1 MPNMPELTRRSGL
14 TRRTALGLAGAALLV
29 PGAAFAQAYPSKTIS
44 FICAFPA
51 GSGADVLVR
60 YFADKVA
67 SVSGATIIV
76 ENKPGAAGNIA
87 AEFTARAP
95 TDGYTVFVHSGNST
109 AGNMWLLKNPTI
121 NPSTDLQTIATVNK
135 QAFMLTVRADSPYQN
150 LADLVADQKPKGDG
164 GSYAVNAT
172 SGRVM
177 AEEFKLLA
185 GLKTVPVQYG
195 TAADSVNDMMAG
207 HVDFGAHDP
216 VFALSQIR
224 AGRWRALA
232 LGSAD
237 RLAGIPDIPTFK
249 EQGYDIDQLGWWGVM
264 VPDGVPAEIVATLN
278 GWFNQVLATDDAKE
292 FLAKQGGEAYI
303 STPEEAQKLMEDTV
317 VQWKRLVEVAQLP
330 AQ

>member
-1 MPNMPELTRRSGL
+1 MSSNSLKI
-14 TRRTALGLAGAALLV
+14 TRRTALALSGAALLS
-29 PGAAFAQAYPSKTIS
+29 PGMAFAQAYPAKTIS

-60 YFADKVA
+60 FFAEKVA
-67 SVSGATIIV
+67 AVSGATIIV

-87 AEFTARAP
+87 AEYTARAAA
-95 TDGYTVFVHSGNST
+95 DGYTIFVHSGNST
-109 AGNMWLLKNPTI
+109 AGNMWLLKNPTVD
-121 NPSTDLQTIATVNK
+121 PSKDLHTIATINK

-150 LADLVADQKPKGDG
+150 LADLVADQKQKGDG

-177 AEEFKLLA
+177 AEEFKQLA
-185 GLKTVPVQYG
+185 GLETEAVSYG

-216 VFALSQIR
+216 VFSLGQIR

-232 LGSAD
+232 LGAAD

-264 VPDGVPAEIVATLN
+264 VPAGVPGDMATQIN
-278 GWFNQVLATDDAKE
+278 GWFNQVLATE
-292 FLAKQGGEAYI
+292 EAKQFLMAQGGDPYI
-303 STPEEAQKLMEDTV
+303 STPEESQKLMEDTIV
-317 VQWKRLVEVAQLP
+317 EWKRLVEVAGLQ